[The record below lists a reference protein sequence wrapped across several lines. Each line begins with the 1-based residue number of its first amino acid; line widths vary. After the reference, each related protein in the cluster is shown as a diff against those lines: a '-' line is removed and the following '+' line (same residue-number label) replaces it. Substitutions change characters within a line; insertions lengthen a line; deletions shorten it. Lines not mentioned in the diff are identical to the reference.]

1 MLADAAVEPR
11 SQRGSV
17 MKDVFRS
24 WWRGA
29 GLAAVALVLAAGF
42 QAAPA
47 DAQFSESTDV
57 LVVEVPVQ
65 VVKDGE
71 PVRGLTANDFEV
83 FEGRKK
89 LPVTGFEVLDLKTS
103 ETADTQM
110 PTAARRHF
118 MMLFDLS
125 FSEPQAILKARTAA
139 ESVLRTL
146 HPTDLVAVATYSET
160 TGPQLALGFTPDR
173 TQIQAALQTLG
184 LPKLVERSPDPLR
197 LVMTQAEDAM
207 GSAAP
212 GGPESTKR
220 TKDSTDQIV
229 LEELRGMAH
238 ESDKA
243 NQVVLQNKVKA
254 LTRTFTDLARV
265 MAGIQ
270 GRKYVVY
277 LSEGFDSSLL
287 LGTASTE
294 DQARMSESAMSGEI
308 WDVDSDTRFGN
319 TSSNNAV
326 EGMLESFRRAD
337 CTIQAVDIGGLR
349 GTGEVQGGTAGRGKD
364 ALLQMAKGTGGELYE
379 NFNDLSAAMGKM
391 LERTSVTYVLAVQP
405 DTPKSDG
412 AYHKLRVELKNGK
425 AGRVIHRPGYYAPR
439 PVAQQNPMEKLFNT
453 ASEVMNGEESGSV
466 VSAVMAAPFRIAG
479 SESAYVP
486 VVIEVDGPSLIAG
499 KQGATLPTE
508 IFVYAMDQSGSVQ
521 DFLTQTLGLDMAK
534 VEGTLRQSGLKFFGH
549 LELPPGKYSIRT
561 LVRNGNTGNYGL
573 RIVPVEVSA
582 ATEAGPVL
590 LPPFFPEAPGKWLMI
605 REQGREAK
613 NVPYPFMTKNTPYIP
628 SSMPVLGSG
637 QEAAVSLVGYNLGGD
652 VQVKA
657 QIFGADGKEVAP
669 GEMKVLGRES
679 APGGPDRLQATFKA
693 PSLQPGQYTLQVT
706 LSAGGK
712 VDTSTA
718 RFVVK
723 G

>member
-1 MLADAAVEPR
+1 M
-11 SQRGSV
+11 
-17 MKDVFRS
+17 MDVFRS

-29 GLAAVALVLAAGF
+29 GALAAALVLAAGF
-42 QAAPA
+42 MAAPA
-47 DAQFSESTDV
+47 GAQFSESTQV

-65 VVKDGE
+65 VVGKDGE

-103 ETADTQM
+103 DASSTSM

-125 FSEPQAILKARTAA
+125 FSEPQAILKARSAA
-139 ESVLRTL
+139 ENVMRTL
-146 HPTDLVAVATYSET
+146 HPTDLVAVATYNVAS
-160 TGPQLALGFTPDR
+160 GPQLVLGFTPDR
-173 TQIQAALQTLG
+173 TQVQTALQTLG
-184 LPKLVERSPDPLR
+184 LPQLVERSPDPLR
-197 LVMTQAEDAM
+197 LVMTEQRQQMAQANTGGTRE
-207 GSAAP
+207 SA
-212 GGPESTKR
+212 GRDDVE
-220 TKDSTDQIV
+220 QIV
-229 LEELRGMAH
+229 LEQLESFSR

-243 NQVVLQNKVKA
+243 NTVVLQNKVKS
-254 LTRTFTDLARV
+254 LTRSFTDLARI

-287 LGTASTE
+287 LGTASAE
-294 DQARMSESAMSGEI
+294 EQAKMSESSASGNI
-308 WDVDSDTRFGN
+308 WEVDSDQRYGN
-319 TSSNNAV
+319 TSSSNAV
-326 EGMLESFRRAD
+326 EAMLESFRRAD

-349 GTGEVQGGTAGRGKD
+349 GTGDVQGGSAGRGKD

-405 DTPKSDG
+405 ETVKQDG
-412 AYHKLRVELKNGK
+412 AYHKLRVELKGGK

-439 PVAQQNPMEKLFNT
+439 AMAQQNPMERLLSA
-453 ASEVMNGEESGSV
+453 ASEVMGGEESGSV
-466 VSAVMAAPFRIAG
+466 SAAVMTAPFRVSG
-479 SESAYVP
+479 SDTAYVP

-499 KQGATLPTE
+499 KQGATMPTE
-508 IFVYAMDQSGSVQ
+508 IFVYAMDQNGSVQ

-534 VEGTLRQSGLKFFGH
+534 VEGALRQSGLKFFGH
-549 LELPPGKYSIRT
+549 LELPPGKYTVRT
-561 LVRNGNTGNYGL
+561 LVRNGNTGAYGL
-573 RIVPVEVSA
+573 RIVPLEVPA
-582 ATEAGPVL
+582 ANEAGPVL

-605 REQGREAK
+605 REQGRETK
-613 NVPYPFMTKNTPYIP
+613 QNVQYPFMVKDQPYIP

-637 QEAAVSLVGYNLGGD
+637 QEAPVSLVGYNLGSGD
-652 VQVKA
+652 VQVRA

-679 APGGPDRLQATFKA
+679 SPGGGPDRLQATFRA
-693 PSLQPGQYTLQVT
+693 PALQPGQYTLRVT
-706 LSAGGK
+706 LSAGGQA
-712 VDTSTA
+712 DTSTA

>member
-1 MLADAAVEPR
+1 
-11 SQRGSV
+11 

-24 WWRGA
+24 WTA
-29 GLAAVALVLAAGF
+29 PLAAVLVLAAGF
-42 QAAPA
+42 QAVPA
-47 DAQFSESTDV
+47 CAQFSESTQV

-65 VVKDGE
+65 VVGKDGQ

-103 ETADTQM
+103 EAGDTSM

-125 FSEPQAILKARTAA
+125 FSEPQAILKARKAA
-139 ESVLRTL
+139 EDVLRTL

-173 TQIQAALQTLG
+173 AQVKTALETLG

-197 LVMTQAEDAM
+197 LVLTQQEKEMA
-207 GSAAP
+207 SNSNP
-212 GGPESTKR
+212 GGREKPGQAAQDEALLEQL
-220 TKDSTDQIV
+220 KDFSN
-229 LEELRGMAH
+229 A
-238 ESDKA
+238 SDKA
-243 NQVVLQNKVKA
+243 NQVVLQNKVKV

-265 MAGIQ
+265 MASIQ

-277 LSEGFDSSLL
+277 LSEGFDSSVLQ
-287 LGTASTE
+287 GTASTE
-294 DQARMSESAMSGEI
+294 DQAKMSESAMSGEI
-308 WDVDSDTRFGN
+308 WNVDSDARFGN

-326 EGMLESFRRAD
+326 EAMLESFRRAD

-349 GTGEVQGGTAGRGKD
+349 GTGDVQGGAAGRGKD

-412 AYHKLRVELKNGK
+412 TYHKLRVELKNGK
-425 AGRVIHRPGYYAPR
+425 SGRVSFRPGYYAPQAT
-439 PVAQQNPMEKLFNT
+439 AQQNPMEKLFST
-453 ASEVMNGEESGSV
+453 ASEMMNGEESGSV
-466 VSAVMAAPFRIAG
+466 SAAVMAAPFRVPG

-499 KQGATLPTE
+499 KQGTTLPTE
-508 IFVYAMDQSGSVQ
+508 IFVYAMDQNGSVQ
-521 DFLTQTLGLDMAK
+521 DYLTQTLGLDMAK

-573 RIVPVEVSA
+573 RILPVEVSA

-613 NVPYPFMTKNTPYIP
+613 NVPYPFMAKDQPYIP
-628 SSMPVLGSG
+628 SSMPVIGAG
-637 QEAAVSLVGYNLGGD
+637 QEAAVSLVGYNLGAGD
-652 VQVKA
+652 VQVRT

-669 GEMKVLGRES
+669 GEMKVLGREN
-679 APGGPDRLQATFKA
+679 AARGGPDRLQATFKA

-706 LSAGGK
+706 LSAGGQT
-712 VDTSTA
+712 DTSTA

>member
-1 MLADAAVEPR
+1 ML
-11 SQRGSV
+11 
-17 MKDVFRS
+17 DVIRS

-29 GLAAVALVLAAGF
+29 GPLAAALVLAAGLP
-42 QAAPA
+42 AAPA
-47 DAQFSESTDV
+47 GAQFSESTQV

-65 VVKDGE
+65 VVGKDGE

-89 LPVTGFEVLDLKTS
+89 LTVTGFEVMDLKTS
-103 ETADTQM
+103 ETANTQM

-125 FSEPQAILKARTAA
+125 FSEPQAILKARSAA
-139 ESVLRTL
+139 EDVLRTL

-173 TQIQAALQTLG
+173 AQVRTALQTLG
-184 LPKLVERSPDPLR
+184 LPQLVERSPDPLR
-197 LVMTQAEDAM
+197 LVLAEQEDAM
-207 GSAAP
+207 AAANTS
-212 GGPESTKR
+212 GAEKR
-220 TKDSTDQIV
+220 GAAAQEEALLDQ
-229 LEELRGMAH
+229 LKTFAQA
-238 ESDKA
+238 SDKA
-243 NQVVLQNKVKA
+243 NQIVLQNKVKS

-265 MAGIQ
+265 MAGVQ

-287 LGTASTE
+287 LGTANQE
-294 DQARMSESAMSGEI
+294 DQAKMSESAMSGEI
-308 WDVDSDTRFGN
+308 WNVDSDQRFGN

-326 EGMLESFRRAD
+326 EAMLESFRRAD

-349 GTGEVQGGTAGRGKD
+349 GSGEVQGGSAGKGKD

-405 DTPKSDG
+405 EAVKQDG

-439 PVAQQNPMEKLFNT
+439 PMAQQNPMERLLSA
-453 ASEVMNGEESGSV
+453 ASEVMGGEESGSV
-466 VSAVMAAPFRIAG
+466 SASVMAAPFRVSG
-479 SESAYVP
+479 TESAYVP

-499 KQGATLPTE
+499 KQGATMPTE
-508 IFVYAMDQSGSVQ
+508 IFVYAMDQNGSVQ

-573 RIVPVEVSA
+573 RIVPLEVPA

-605 REQGREAK
+605 REQGRETK
-613 NVPYPFMTKNTPYIP
+613 NVPYPFMAKDQPYIP
-628 SSMPVLGSG
+628 SSMPILGAG
-637 QEAAVSLVGYNLGGD
+637 QEAAVSLVGYNLGSGD
-652 VQVKA
+652 VQVRT

-669 GEMKVLGRES
+669 GEMKVVGRES
-679 APGGPDRLQATFKA
+679 SPGGGPDRLQATFKA
-693 PSLQPGQYTLQVT
+693 PALQPGEYTLRVT
-706 LSAGGK
+706 LSAGGQA
-712 VDTSTA
+712 DTSTA

>member
-1 MLADAAVEPR
+1 MA
-11 SQRGSV
+11 
-17 MKDVFRS
+17 
-24 WWRGA
+24 
-29 GLAAVALVLAAGF
+29 ALVLAASF

-47 DAQFSESTDV
+47 DAQFSESTQV

-65 VVKDGE
+65 VVGKDGE

-103 ETADTQM
+103 EQADTRM

-139 ESVLRTL
+139 ESVLQTL

-173 TQIQAALQTLG
+173 NQVKSALGTLG

-197 LVMTQAEDAM
+197 LVLTEQEDAM
-207 GSAAP
+207 AAP
-212 GGPESTKR
+212 SNEAGEKR
-220 TKDSTDQIV
+220 GQAAQEEAL
-229 LEELRGMAH
+229 LEQLKTFSQA
-238 ESDKA
+238 SDRA
-243 NQVVLQNKVKA
+243 NQIVLQNKVKV

-270 GRKYVVY
+270 GRKYVVF
-277 LSEGFDSSLL
+277 LSEGFDSNLL
-287 LGTASTE
+287 QGTASTE
-294 DQARMSESAMSGEI
+294 DQAKMSESAMSGEI
-308 WDVDSDTRFGN
+308 WDVDSDARFGN

-326 EGMLESFRRAD
+326 EAMLESFRRSD

-349 GTGEVQGGTAGRGKD
+349 GTGDVQGGSAGRGKD

-405 DTPKSDG
+405 DSPKQDG

-439 PVAQQNPMEKLFNT
+439 PMAQQNPMEKLFST
-453 ASEVMNGEESGSV
+453 ASEVMSGEESGSV
-466 VSAVMAAPFRIAG
+466 SAAVMAAPFRVAG

-573 RIVPVEVSA
+573 RIVPLEVSA
-582 ATEAGPVL
+582 STEAGPVL

-605 REQGREAK
+605 REQGRETK
-613 NVPYPFMTKNTPYIP
+613 NVPYPFMAKDQPYIP
-628 SSMPVLGSG
+628 SSMPVLGAG
-637 QEAAVSLVGYNLGGD
+637 QEAAVSLVGYNLGVGD

-669 GEMKVLGRES
+669 GEVKVLGREN
-679 APGGPDRLQATFKA
+679 AAGGGPDRLQATFKA
-693 PSLQPGQYTLQVT
+693 PALQPGQYTLRVT
-706 LSAGGK
+706 LSAGGQA
-712 VDTSTA
+712 DTSTA

>member
-1 MLADAAVEPR
+1 MLDVIR
-11 SQRGSV
+11 SR
-17 MKDVFRS
+17 
-24 WWRGA
+24 WRGA
-29 GLAAVALVLAAGF
+29 GLLVAALVLAAHF

-47 DAQFSESTDV
+47 DAQFSESTQV

-65 VVKDGE
+65 VVGKDGE
-71 PVRGLTANDFEV
+71 PVRGLTANDFDV

-89 LPVTGFEVLDLKTS
+89 LAVTGFEVMDLKTS
-103 ETADTQM
+103 DSASAPM

-125 FSEPQAILKARTAA
+125 FSEPQSILKARSAA
-139 ESVLRTL
+139 ENVMRTL
-146 HPTDLVAVATYSET
+146 HPTDLVAVATYNQA
-160 TGPQLALGFTPDR
+160 TGPQLVLGFTPDR
-173 TQIQAALQTLG
+173 NQVQAALQTLG
-184 LPKLVERSPDPLR
+184 LPSLVDRSPDPLR
-197 LVMTQAEDAM
+197 LVLTQQEKEM
-207 GSAAP
+207 AAART
-212 GGPESTKR
+212 GGAPEKR
-220 TKDSTDQIV
+220 GKAASDEAV
-229 LEELRGMAH
+229 LEQLQTFAN

-243 NQVVLQNKVKA
+243 NAVVLQNKVKS
-254 LTRTFTDLARV
+254 LTRSFTDLARV

-277 LSEGFDSSLL
+277 LSEGFDSSVLV
-287 LGTASTE
+287 GTASDEEQAQMTE
-294 DQARMSESAMSGEI
+294 SSMSGEI
-308 WDVDSDTRFGN
+308 WNVDSDKRYGN
-319 TSSNNAV
+319 TSATNVV

-349 GTGEVQGGTAGRGKD
+349 GSGEVQGGSAGKGKD

-405 DTPKSDG
+405 EAVKQDG

-439 PVAQQNPMEKLFNT
+439 PIAQQNPMERLLSA
-453 ASEVMNGEESGSV
+453 ASEVMGGEESGSV
-466 VSAVMAAPFRIAG
+466 GASVMAAPFRVSG
-479 SESAYVP
+479 TDSAYVP

-499 KQGATLPTE
+499 KQGATMPTE
-508 IFVYAMDQSGSVQ
+508 IFVYAMDQNGSVQ

-573 RIVPVEVSA
+573 RIVPLEVPA

-605 REQGREAK
+605 REQGRETK
-613 NVPYPFMTKNTPYIP
+613 NVPYPFMVKDQPYIP

-637 QEAAVSLVGYNLGGD
+637 KEAAISLVGYNLGSGD
-652 VQVKA
+652 VQLRA

-669 GEMKVLGRES
+669 GEMKVVGRETS
-679 APGGPDRLQATFKA
+679 PGGGPDRLQATFRA
-693 PSLQPGQYTLQVT
+693 PALQPGEYTLRVT
-706 LSAGGK
+706 LSAGGQA
-712 VDTSTA
+712 DTSTA